1 MKTIIINNEIKLVRD
16 NELIEMSLLVPAKNL
31 QAMKEQT
38 QCRIMSK
45 ISAVVNFNHNAGQL
59 YRVRIKVRFNCI
71 APYLKHTNYDVA
83 VNAKI
88 YSSLFYTSQNYV
100 TIPCDSV
107 KLYAF
112 GDCSCI
118 AIFRSQNVIYYNKI
132 NKISLIANE
141 LNGFGEKRYI
151 KFKKQWYSNKKY

>member
-59 YRVRIKVRFNCI
+59 YKVRIKVRFNCI

-88 YSSLFYTSQNYV
+88 YEMLFYSPNYV
-100 TIPCDSV
+100 SIPCDSTG
-107 KLYAF
+107 LYAF

-118 AIFRSQNVIYYNKI
+118 AIFRSINVIYYNQN